1 MRTNQLRKAGSMAA
15 AFVLLATAPIAGEVV
30 GQASSASPERPS
42 AQPQPPVRPLLYY
55 FEHVSLREA
64 AFGYDQDIQA
74 LIANPRQ
81 AGEPVTRLFA
91 KATLRAVHA
100 PNFKSETVADDM
112 IQFMRQIGFETL
124 RRGGYTIHLMRM
136 PPPEHPPEAYFVAI
150 VYKDAEPL
158 VEGTPAPSTRYI
170 TLEKTAVEGRV
181 FALCEWD
188 VDGKHKTHG
197 FANHE
202 PTIRDLVANVYAMLG
217 IDAN

>member
-1 MRTNQLRKAGSMAA
+1 VLRVCGG
-15 AFVLLATAPIAGEVV
+15 V
-30 GQASSASPERPS
+30 SPC
-42 AQPQPPVRPLLYY
+42 
-55 FEHVSLREA
+55 
-64 AFGYDQDIQA
+64 
-74 LIANPRQ
+74 
-81 AGEPVTRLFA
+81 A
-91 KATLRAVHA
+91 KALVANTGASTTSKSSKKSAHCRRKWACQTHRNIGLAEQACSGGLRSTSALTFDSCRTS
-100 PNFKSETVADDM
+100 PRSS
-112 IQFMRQIGFETL
+112 IFETL

-136 PPPEHPPEAYFVAI
+136 PPPEHPPEAYCVAI

-170 TLEKTAVEGRV
+170 TIEKTAVEGRV

-217 IDAN
+217 IEAN